1 VSAVDLAGR
10 LLAGDTRALARA
22 ISLVENRSAEAP
34 AILRQAF
41 PATGGAFVI
50 GVTGFPGAG
59 KSSLVDRLTA
69 QFRAQGK
76 RVGVIAVDP
85 SSAFSGGAILGDR
98 IRMMRHSTDPG
109 VFIRSMA
116 TRGALGGLSRATADT
131 IDLLDAAGH
140 EIVLVETVGVGQ
152 DEIDV
157 VRAADSVVVVLVPG
171 MGDDIQAIKA
181 GILEIADVFVINK
194 SDQPGADRLQAEL
207 ETMMSLGEAAERR
220 EIVRTVA
227 VREEGIGELVAA
239 VERHRAQAESTGE
252 RARRRERQSLARFV
266 DLLRQRLLDAAFE
279 RALPAGAMET
289 IAAEIAAR
297 RLDPYAAVERVL
309 GTLGLA
315 SPAPKGASVS
325 PGTGA

>member
-1 VSAVDLAGR
+1 MSAAELARR
-10 LLAGDTRALARA
+10 LLSGDTRALARA
-22 ISLVENRSAEAP
+22 ITLVEDHSSEAP
-34 AILRQAF
+34 AILREAF
-41 PATGGAFVI
+41 PATGGAFALGI
-50 GVTGFPGAG
+50 TGFPGAG

-69 QFRAQGK
+69 SYRARQK
-76 RVGVIAVDP
+76 KVGVVAVDP

-140 EIVLVETVGVGQ
+140 EVVLVETVGVGQ

-157 VRAADSVVVVLVPG
+157 VRAADTVVVVLVPG

-207 ETMMSLGEAAERR
+207 ETMMSLGEAADRK

-227 VREEGIGELVAA
+227 VRDEGVEELVAA
-239 VERHRAQAESTGE
+239 VERHRLSAEASGE
-252 RARRRERQSLARFV
+252 RAKRRARQSQARFV
-266 DLLRQRLLDAAFE
+266 DLLRQRLLDAAIAQ
-279 RALPAGAMET
+279 ALPGDAVESIGRD
-289 IAAEIAAR
+289 IAER

-309 GTLGLA
+309 ESLGWRPRA
-315 SPAPKGASVS
+315 AGKTAAPSGPA
-325 PGTGA
+325 